1 MILDGLAMAAGG
13 ALGAL
18 LRGWLMQRLH
28 PRHLA
33 AHPLTGGLG
42 PEFATWVANLLGC
55 GLLALW
61 LCRGATGATGADTG
75 IDAFVATGFCGG
87 LTTFSTLCADAFR
100 LRGDASAGAALRYVV
115 ASVLTGAALFNLILH
130 FGT

>member
-1 MILDGLAMAAGG
+1 MILEGLAIAAGG
-13 ALGAL
+13 ACGAL

-42 PEFATWVANLLGC
+42 PEFATWVANVLGC

-61 LCRGATGATGADTG
+61 LGFGASGSPG
-75 IDAFVATGFCGG
+75 IAGGDAFVVTGFCGG

-100 LRGDASAGAALRYVV
+100 LRGDVSAGSALRYLT
-115 ASVLTGAALFNLILH
+115 ASVVTGAALFNLILY
-130 FGT
+130 FAR